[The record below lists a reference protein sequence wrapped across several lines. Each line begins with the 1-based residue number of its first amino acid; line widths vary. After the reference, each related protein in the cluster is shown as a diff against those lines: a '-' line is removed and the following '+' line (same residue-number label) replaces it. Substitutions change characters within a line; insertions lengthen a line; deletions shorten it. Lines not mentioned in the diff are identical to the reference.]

1 MNAQGKV
8 GLMLNC
14 PKDCLPK
21 ILALLPALASPTV
34 SPLADGRMVA
44 MNTIIDEARARD
56 LIPDLADAGATGIVE
71 FPDHEA
77 DLLMLRRLL
86 RIALVIVALVV
97 VTLVGVGVECG
108 ALPRRPARPVP
119 GRRVRRGRRRPGPV
133 LGDFGPVTDE
143 STLELEVTPDS
154 PRSVTIWFV
163 VVGGTLYVPSAS
175 AEAKTWPG
183 LVANDGRVRVRV
195 GGKIYDLQAARVT
208 DAEIGKLV
216 SEAVTAKYGFGD
228 GSRVEGAWAFELV
241 PRR

>member
-1 MNAQGKV
+1 
-8 GLMLNC
+8 
-14 PKDCLPK
+14 
-21 ILALLPALASPTV
+21 
-34 SPLADGRMVA
+34 
-44 MNTIIDEARARD
+44 
-56 LIPDLADAGATGIVE
+56 
-71 FPDHEA
+71 
-77 DLLMLRRLL
+77 MLRRLL

-97 VTLVGVGVECG
+97 VTLVGVGVTARFHDGPLGPFPGG
-108 ALPRRPARPVP
+108 AFVAGDAAGP
-119 GRRVRRGRRRPGPV
+119 GA
-133 LGDFGPVTDE
+133 GDFGPVKDE

-154 PRSVTIWFV
+154 PRSVTVWFV

-195 GGKIYDLQAARVT
+195 GGKIYDMQAARVT

-216 SEAVTAKYGFGD
+216 SEAVSAKYGFGD